1 MPSPRRQVSC
11 GQIGMWLA
19 EMATDRMDL
28 AARWAQSHVAN
39 CPRCR
44 RQILGNS
51 RLRLALLLIKTQ
63 PHTPNLLMEANRRAI
78 NVLKRSLRETTTAE
92 RLRHLTPRPAF
103 FQRLAKYTQPL
114 THAAACLAILLLL
127 RTGIFS
133 SMKRFHDQG
142 AQAVKQYYTRHLDKD
157 ILDEL
162 L

>member
-1 MPSPRRQVSC
+1 MVSPRRPTSC

-19 EMATDRMDL
+19 ERATDRLDL
-28 AARWAQSHVAN
+28 ATRWAQSHVAN

-63 PHTPNLLMEANRRAI
+63 PHRPDLLMQANRRAI
-78 NVLKRSLRETTTAE
+78 NILKRSLRETPTAE
-92 RLRHLTPRPAF
+92 RLRHMTPSPAF
-103 FQRLAKYTQPL
+103 LQRLTKYTQPL

-142 AQAVKQYYTRHLDKD
+142 AQAVKQYYTRHLDQD
-157 ILDEL
+157 TLDEL
-162 L
+162 F